1 MRFLIFGPP
10 GSGKGTY
17 SSRIE
22 DRINVEHIA
31 TGDMFREAVKKD
43 TELGNKVKGYLDKGE
58 LVPDDLVNE
67 VVRERLKETGMDNFI
82 LDGYPRTVEQAEFLD
97 DIVNIDALILLDV
110 TDEIIIERLSS
121 RRICREC
128 GEVFNK
134 LFNPPEEEGVCDECD
149 GELYQREDD
158 KPKVIKDRIDTYEN
172 RSEPVIHYFEGKVPV
187 VVNKCRKADA
197 SIEKMVE
204 SIIEQ
209 LKKRELVS

>member
-187 VVNKCRKADA
+187 VVNKCRKANA

>member
-187 VVNKCRKADA
+187 VVNKGRKANA